1 MCWSSNGFEFHDLD
15 KLVYNIWEKDQM
27 RFEPFVYH
35 WHHCLVQTSV
45 IHISK
50 IHGYG
55 LLDSFGFISF
65 EGCEFHLSK

>member
-1 MCWSSNGFEFHDLD
+1 M
-15 KLVYNIWEKDQM
+15 KKDQM
-27 RFEPFVYH
+27 IFEPFVYH

-55 LLDSFGFISF
+55 LLDSFDFISF
-65 EGCEFHLSK
+65 EGCESPPFKIDWYTGHQHW

>member
-1 MCWSSNGFEFHDLD
+1 MWKE
-15 KLVYNIWEKDQM
+15 EQM
-27 RFEPFVYH
+27 RFEPFVDY
-35 WHHCLVQTSV
+35 WHQLVQTIV